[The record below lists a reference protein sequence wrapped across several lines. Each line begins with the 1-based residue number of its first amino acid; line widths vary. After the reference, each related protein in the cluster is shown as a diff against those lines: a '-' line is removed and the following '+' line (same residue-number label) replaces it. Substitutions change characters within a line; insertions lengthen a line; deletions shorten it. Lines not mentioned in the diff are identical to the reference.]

1 MLYGMMVNG
10 SNVYYKTNS
19 TTFLTTEPVLNSVT
33 PSPVNSI
40 KMTNLT
46 IPPINMPF
54 RGNHSLQIKY
64 DGTNISYYVDGQIIV
79 TPGQSHTFT
88 PVTKA
93 PYYLVMSFANG
104 DQFSSIPLGRVV
116 PPTNFTLQVI
126 SSELFGATG
135 LLGTAQTHLQMFNTA
150 EIQNGANAVWTAAPT
165 APNTPSILFTRDNVN
180 SSAAAVAEITH
191 NSGIFTYT
199 AIDGSSRAM
208 VNLTVNITS
217 IASTAGAFSYRCAV
231 FTGQPSTTA
240 KMVFPLGG
248 WAQSMGSVTPWTSNA
263 KFSFIMNSGD
273 SFLLQAYGGST
284 QTTGTWRGSIIVEKF
299 PVAQGGGGRRVPVSP
314 IRKLP
319 KRISLKVRKSS
330 RIYTKKGA
338 KKNA

>member
-1 MLYGMMVNG
+1 MMVNG
-10 SNVYYKTNS
+10 STVYYKTNS
-19 TTFLTTEPVLNSVT
+19 TIFLAAQPAVNAVT

-40 KMTNLT
+40 QMTNDAA
-46 IPPINMPF
+46 PITMPF
-54 RGNHSLQIKY
+54 RGNHSLQIRY
-64 DGTNISYYVDGQIIV
+64 DGTNLSYYVDGRIIV
-79 TPGQSHTFT
+79 APGQLNTFT
-88 PVTKA
+88 PTTRA

-104 DQFSSIPLGRVV
+104 DQLSSIPLGRVV

-126 SSELFGATG
+126 SSELFSATG
-135 LLGTAQTHLQMFNTA
+135 LLGPSQTHLQMFNVSATQGGAWTGAPGAVNTA
-150 EIQNGANAVWTAAPT
+150 N
-165 APNTPSILFTRDNVN
+165 SFFLFTIDGAN
-180 SSAAAVAEITH
+180 SSAAAAEIAH
-191 NSGIFTYT
+191 NGGIFTYT

-217 IASTAGAFSYRCAV
+217 TTGVFSYRCVV

-240 KMVFPLGG
+240 RVTFPAASS
-248 WAQSMGSVTPWTSNA
+248 WAQSMVPTVTPPWTSNA

-273 SFLLQAYGGST
+273 SFVLQGYGAT
-284 QTTGTWRGSIIVEKF
+284 LTTTSWAGSIIVEKL